1 MAEEECELNEK
12 QKREIAK
19 WFLLN
24 SPAGEIQYIAKGRSV
39 GHIYDFF
46 FVIFVAFRIYYWSV
60 LDLADLRSV
69 LNDEKVYNEAA
80 SEAFPLY
87 NKSHLICLELPNRSG
102 DVSLFFFFLI
112 LVLFREM
119 WVY

>member
-39 GHIYDFF
+39 GHICDFF
-46 FVIFVAFRIYYWSV
+46 FCYFCCISY
-60 LDLADLRSV
+60 LL
-69 LNDEKVYNEAA
+69 
-80 SEAFPLY
+80 
-87 NKSHLICLELPNRSG
+87 LISFGFGRFEIGIER
-102 DVSLFFFFLI
+102 
-112 LVLFREM
+112 
-119 WVY
+119 